1 MSNLRAEH
9 AALLERVAARA
20 PDARVRGVRVERMA
34 SGLVE
39 LIVGGRNDPV
49 FGPVVVAGLGGVLAE
64 ALQDVSNRLAPVDAD
79 EARAMLG
86 ELRGAALLGP
96 FRGRPAV
103 DVAAV
108 ADVIARVSQLLSRAA
123 RGPGARPQPGAR
135 RRRGEGCVAVDGL
148 AVV

>member
-1 MSNLRAEH
+1 M
-9 AALLERVAARA
+9 
-20 PDARVRGVRVERMA
+20 MA

-39 LIVGGRNDPV
+39 LIVGGRNDPT
-49 FGPVVVAGLGGVLAE
+49 FGPIVVAGFGGVLTE
-64 ALQDVSNRLAPVDAD
+64 ALGDVATRLAPVDAE

-108 ADVIARVSQLLSRAA
+108 AAVISQVSQVLIELPEIREIDLNPVLVGAA
-123 RGPGARPQPGAR
+123 GD
-135 RRRGEGCVAVDGL
+135 GCVTVDAL